1 MINHKSEDNIMEIV
15 TLQKVDDKCIIEIDL
30 VKLSSINGNL
40 EIHVNS
46 KDFRENSDKSILKQK
61 LESTS
66 VLDVINSRKD
76 SVSKNY
82 IRISINAAKAIL
94 KNGVNANLYDFVS
107 TESYNVLNKYNYGT
121 RKLYVGCIRKIYS
134 DIVAL
139 YDPSN
144 TVLPPIN
151 QNDTLLK
158 TKYLQVTKHKTHF
171 KSFKHENFETLEE
184 YREIIST
191 FFIDVINNNPKLK
204 IKMVPELVVI
214 LMCVCL
220 RPSETLRLLV
230 KLYNNDFS
238 ESKVQQGLKKVSI
251 KTKISECFE
260 VPITATVQKAFSV
273 VRVHYK
279 VDDEQK
285 FFKLVR
291 SVARNIK
298 YHFGEKF
305 SITLHGFRSLFRD
318 SIPLIYSSK
327 KLNFDSSVAEMC
339 LDHKVGSAVVQAY
352 ARTNLFSQRA
362 EMVEHY
368 AQFIQ
373 ECLDEARKQIK
384 DQQEQTVDH

>member
-1 MINHKSEDNIMEIV
+1 MEIV

-46 KDFRENSDKSILKQK
+46 NDFKGNSDKSILKQK
-61 LESTS
+61 LESIS
-66 VLDVINSRKD
+66 VFDVINSRKD
-76 SVSKNY
+76 AVSRNY
-82 IRISINAAKAIL
+82 MISIINAVKNIL
-94 KNGVNANLYDFVS
+94 KNGLNSSLYDFVS
-107 TESYNVLNKYNYGT
+107 TDNYNILTKYNYGT
-121 RKLYVGCIRKIYS
+121 RKLYTGCIRKIYS

-139 YDPSN
+139 YDSAN
-144 TVLPPIN
+144 TVLPPVN
-151 QNDTLLK
+151 QIDNLLK

-171 KSFKHENFETLEE
+171 KSFKHENFETLDE
-184 YREIIST
+184 YRQIISM
-191 FFIDVINNNPKLK
+191 FFIEVINHNPKLK
-204 IKMVPELVVI
+204 IKIVPELVVI

-230 KLYNNDFS
+230 KLYNNDFT
-238 ESKVQQGLKKVSI
+238 ESKVQQGLKKVSV
-251 KTKISECFE
+251 KTKINEYFE
-260 VPITATVQKAFSV
+260 VPVTATAQKAFSV
-273 VRVHYK
+273 VKLNYK
-279 VDDEQK
+279 VDNDQK

-305 SITLHGFRSLFRD
+305 GITLHGFRSLFRD
-318 SIPLIYSSK
+318 SIPLIYSGK
-327 KLNFDSSVAEMC
+327 NLNFDSSVAEMC

-362 EMVEHY
+362 EMMEHY

-373 ECLDEARKQIK
+373 ECLNEARKQINEQK
-384 DQQEQTVDH
+384 QQDPTDNIS

>member
-1 MINHKSEDNIMEIV
+1 MEIV

-151 QNDTLLK
+151 QIDTLLK

-230 KLYNNDFS
+230 K